1 MAKAGGEETWQ
12 IFHQIFEPSIGC
24 LISPYN
30 LAFLRANLAMGR
42 KSQIFHQKSTRS
54 ACVSS
59 RHCRRARRFS
69 RQIVMA
75 RPAPLVAR
83 STATRHSRAES
94 PERRTR
100 ASRETDGADF
110 VLKFVA
116 RKPMGRKSQ
125 IFEQI
130 YTGQMTVRDS
140 RKFAEKFADEKRRR
154 QIAPSRPWSK
164 FLSKKKLYARFLDR
178 RLRVPIC

>member
-1 MAKAGGEETWQ
+1 M
-12 IFHQIFEPSIGC
+12 
-24 LISPYN
+24 
-30 LAFLRANLAMGR
+30 
-42 KSQIFHQKSTRS
+42 
-54 ACVSS
+54 SS

-94 PERRTR
+94 PERPTR

-110 VLKFVA
+110 VA
-116 RKPMGRKSQ
+116 RKPMGRNQ
-125 IFEQI
+125 VIFQQI

-140 RKFAEKFADEKRRR
+140 RKFAQKFAR
-154 QIAPSRPWSK
+154 QKSPRKFAKSEFAPEQI
-164 FLSKKKLYARFLDR
+164 FEQKKLYGRFLDR
-178 RLRVPIC
+178 RLRVQNLLKNLLSFLPTGLIGNISPQLR

>member
-1 MAKAGGEETWQ
+1 MDFAK
-12 IFHQIFEPSIGC
+12 IFHQIFEPSTGR

-30 LAFLRANLAMGR
+30 LAFLRANLAMGW

-83 STATRHSRAES
+83 STATRHSRAEL
-94 PERRTR
+94 PERPTR
-100 ASRETDGADF
+100 ASRETGGCR
-110 VLKFVA
+110 LC
-116 RKPMGRKSQ
+116 REIRWG
-125 IFEQI
+125 
-130 YTGQMTVRDS
+130 GN
-140 RKFAEKFADEKRRR
+140 RKFIQAKWRFVTRENLL
-154 QIAPSRPWSK
+154 PSVK
-164 FLSKKKLYARFLDR
+164 NLLSFFPTGLNLQD
-178 RLRVPIC
+178 